1 MSFLGL
7 TIEAMLASKRARSV
21 FFLTLLW
28 CETDVILF
36 IKSWVRCA
44 SEPIMAMSFLLE
56 KILNYGFW
64 LSKIY
69 GTMSSHSHFSKLSFF
84 KELLYFIFQI
94 YKVVRNT
101 VSFIC
106 RVYSD
111 VPFLSIWLMW
121 HSLLYWS
128 SQTPRF
134 WLYESFLLIAFKKY
148 H

>member
-7 TIEAMLASKRARSV
+7 TIEAMLASKHARSV

-28 CETDVILF
+28 CETGVILF

-44 SEPIMAMSFLLE
+44 SEPIMATSVLLE

-69 GTMSSHSHFSKLSFF
+69 RTMSSHSHFSKLSFF

-94 YKVVRNT
+94 YKHKVVHNT

-111 VPFLSIWLMW
+111 VPFLSICHMW

-128 SQTPRF
+128 SQLPRF
-134 WLYESFLLIAFKKY
+134 WLYESFLLIAF
-148 H
+148 

>member
-1 MSFLGL
+1 MGSDSLRFTELCL
-7 TIEAMLASKRARSV
+7 HI
-21 FFLTLLW
+21 
-28 CETDVILF
+28 
-36 IKSWVRCA
+36 
-44 SEPIMAMSFLLE
+44 PI
-56 KILNYGFW
+56 
-64 LSKIY
+64 
-69 GTMSSHSHFSKLSFF
+69 

-128 SQTPRF
+128 SQIPRF